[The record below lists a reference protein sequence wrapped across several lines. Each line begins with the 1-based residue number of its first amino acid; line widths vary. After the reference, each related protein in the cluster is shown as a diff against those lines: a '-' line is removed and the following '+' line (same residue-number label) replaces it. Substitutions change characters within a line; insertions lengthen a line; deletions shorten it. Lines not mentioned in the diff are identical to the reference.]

1 MDYKPIFVQL
11 VHNTDD
17 DGLLMFYVKD
27 FDGLEDHR
35 NEGRGVEV
43 RVVELRAVE
52 HPIWKMIYSRFG

>member
-43 RVVELRAVE
+43 RVV
-52 HPIWKMIYSRFG
+52 